1 MMCVTNRRKQT
12 GLSLVELMVAVTLGM
27 LLMLGVMQA
36 FLGSKNTYTSNQ
48 ELSEIQESGRFA
60 LELLTTD
67 IRNAGYKGQ
76 CIDTPVNHV
85 EDSVNPLWSRSEGA
99 VFGWAQENAPS
110 FISDAGQ
117 SGGVFIQFAVG
128 GGEAHRGASTNS
140 ITNDEVYWD
149 AGTSSSLKEGDIA
162 LISDGQG
169 CDLFEV
175 DEVESNFIEKEDDE
189 DKEWSHEY
197 INNFELLRLT
207 SVAYYIKTENG
218 VPTLY
223 RSYFDYELDSID
235 THALVSGVKNMRIEY
250 GVQKSG
256 VTHYAS
262 ADDVADADWENVTA
276 IRVTLDIESASGLEK
291 QFSTLNALRNR
302 LL

>member
-1 MMCVTNRRKQT
+1 MMCVTNKHKQA
-12 GLSLVELMVAVTLGM
+12 GLSLVELMVAVALGM

-36 FLGSKNTYTSNQ
+36 FLGSKNIYTSNQ

-76 CIDTPVNHV
+76 CIDAPVNHV

-99 VFGWAQENAPS
+99 VVGWTQGGAPS
-110 FISDAGQ
+110 FISDSGQ
-117 SGGVFIQFAVG
+117 SDGVFIQFAVG

-175 DEVESNFIEKEDDE
+175 DEVGSDYIKKEDDGS
-189 DKEWSHEY
+189 KNWSHEY
-197 INNFELLRLT
+197 INNFELLRLA
-207 SVAYYIKTENG
+207 SVAYYIKAEND
-218 VPTLY
+218 VPTLH
-223 RSYFDYELDSID
+223 RSYFNYELDRLD
-235 THALVSGVKNMRIEY
+235 THALVSGVADIKIEY
-250 GVQKSG
+250 GVQKNG
-256 VTHYAS
+256 ATKYFS
-262 ADDVADADWENVTA
+262 ADKVGADWENVAA
-276 IRVTLDIESASGLEK
+276 IRVTLDIESASGLK
-291 QFSTLNALRNR
+291 KPFSTLIALRNR